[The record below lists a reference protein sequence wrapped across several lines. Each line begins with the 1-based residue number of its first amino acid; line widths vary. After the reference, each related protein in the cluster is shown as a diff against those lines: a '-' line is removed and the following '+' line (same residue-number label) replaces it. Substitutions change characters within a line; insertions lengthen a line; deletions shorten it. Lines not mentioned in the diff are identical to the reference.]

1 MACVLSNRGLNT
13 LSRSKQDDRYRG
25 QLQMACQDQE
35 TGVLIVN
42 IESFYI
48 LDGQRV
54 TPLLD
59 G

>member
-1 MACVLSNRGLNT
+1 
-13 LSRSKQDDRYRG
+13 
-25 QLQMACQDQE
+25 MACQDQE